1 MMQCIGHATG
11 SSRTH
16 RSGSFTERRRMAERT
31 MQSGL
36 ALMHGAV
43 TRAIIG
49 AFFDVYNELGPG
61 YLEAAYQRAMPVLL
75 AERGIR
81 AEIERPIVLNFHGV
95 VIGEYRIDLI
105 VEECVVVECKVA
117 TKVLPVHE
125 AQLINYLKAT
135 GINVGLILN
144 FGSRPS
150 VRRMLLT
157 LDRGRRVVVRAEN

>member
-1 MMQCIGHATG
+1 
-11 SSRTH
+11 
-16 RSGSFTERRRMAERT
+16 

-61 YLEAAYQRAMPVLL
+61 YLEAVYQRGLPVVL
-75 AERGIR
+75 AERGLR
-81 AEIERPIVLNFHGV
+81 TELERPLVINFHGV
-95 VIGEYRIDLI
+95 VIGEHRIDLI

-117 TKVLPVHE
+117 TKILPVHE

-144 FGSRPS
+144 FGSQPS
-150 VRRMLLT
+150 LRRMLLT
-157 LDRGRRVVVRAEN
+157 ADRGKGVVVRAEN